1 LVAELLYE
9 NEKELLS
16 SLSKGNENAL
26 KFIYQRYWE
35 RLFISAYNF
44 LHDKEAC
51 EDIIQEVFISLWE
64 KRETVTITTSLPSY
78 LFAAVRYQAFHILKK
93 KIANAEHSVH
103 LELQSHANET
113 EMVLDAK
120 ELQSRLNVAVENLP
134 EKCRNIYKLSR
145 EQHLSNK
152 QIAENLGVSSK
163 TVENQ
168 VTIALR
174 KLRFVLSDLKSLFL

>member
-1 LVAELLYE
+1 
-9 NEKELLS
+9 
-16 SLSKGNENAL
+16 
-26 KFIYQRYWE
+26 
-35 RLFISAYNF
+35 
-44 LHDKEAC
+44 
-51 EDIIQEVFISLWE
+51 
-64 KRETVTITTSLPSY
+64 
-78 LFAAVRYQAFHILKK
+78 
-93 KIANAEHSVH
+93 
-103 LELQSHANET
+103 
-113 EMVLDAK
+113 
-120 ELQSRLNVAVENLP
+120 VAVENLP